1 MNARRR
7 ALALFAAA
15 VGALPVTAAAQ
26 GAFPSRPVRIVVP
39 FAPGGST
46 DAIARLIAAKLT
58 EQLGQSV
65 VVENR
70 AGANSIIGT
79 GEVAKAA
86 PDGHTLLVVTPSL
99 TINPFVAAKLPYDA
113 AKDLAPVTLISRS
126 PYMVGVSNEVPAA
139 NMRELI
145 AYAKAN
151 PGKLSYASG
160 GNGTGAHL
168 TTESFKM
175 ATGIDMVHVPYKG
188 TGVALP
194 DLVAGRVALIF
205 DVEPVLGPM
214 VKDRRLRGFAITSAQ
229 RSPTA
234 PDVPTM
240 AEAGVPGFVTGSWI
254 GMFAPA
260 GTPAEVVQRL
270 QQEVRRALQAP
281 DVAERMKSFGAES
294 VASTAAEFATH
305 LRAETERWGAVAR
318 HIGLKPE

>member
-1 MNARRR
+1 MNARRHV
-7 ALALFAAA
+7 LALLAAA
-15 VGALPVTAAAQ
+15 AAALPSAAGAQ
-26 GAFPSRPVRIVVP
+26 GAFPSKPLRIVVP

-46 DAIARLIAAKLT
+46 DAIARMIAVRLA

-65 VVENR
+65 VVENK

-79 GEVAKAA
+79 GDVVKAP

-99 TINPFVAAKLPYDA
+99 TINPFVVAKLPYDGA
-113 AKDLAPVTLISRS
+113 RDLAPVTLISRS

-139 NMRELI
+139 NMRELV

-168 TTESFKM
+168 TTEAFKM
-175 ATGIDMVHVPYKG
+175 AAGIDIVHVPYKG

-205 DVEPVLGPM
+205 DVEPALGPM
-214 VKDRRLRGFAITSAQ
+214 VKDRRLRGFAITGAQ

-234 PDVPTM
+234 PEVPTM
-240 AEAGVPGFVTGSWI
+240 TEAGVPGFVTGSWI

-260 GTPAEVVQRL
+260 GTPTEVVQRL

-281 DVAERMKSFGAES
+281 DVAERMRSFGAET
-294 VASTAAEFATH
+294 VASSPAEFVAH
-305 LRAETERWGAVAR
+305 LRAETDRWGAVAR

>member
-1 MNARRR
+1 MNTRRR
-7 ALALFAAA
+7 VLALVAAA
-15 VGALPVTAAAQ
+15 AAALPLAAPAQ
-26 GAFPSRPVRIVVP
+26 GAFPSKPLRIVVP

-46 DAIARLIAAKLT
+46 DAIARLIAVKLG

-65 VVENR
+65 VVENK

-79 GEVAKAA
+79 GDVAKAA

-99 TINPFVAAKLPYDA
+99 TINPFVVARMPYDA
-113 AKDLAPVTLISRS
+113 ARDLAPVTLISRS

-139 NMRELI
+139 NMRELV

-168 TTESFKM
+168 TTEAFKM
-175 ATGIDMVHVPYKG
+175 AAGIDMVHVPYKG

-205 DVEPVLGPM
+205 DVEPVIGPM
-214 VKDRRLRGFAITSAQ
+214 ARDRRLRAFAITGAQ

-260 GTPAEVVQRL
+260 GTPPEVVQRL

-281 DVAERMKSFGAES
+281 DVAERMRGFGAES
-294 VASTAAEFATH
+294 VASTPAEFAAH

>member
-1 MNARRR
+1 MTPRRR
-7 ALALFAAA
+7 VLALLAAA
-15 VGALPVTAAAQ
+15 SGALPLGAAAQ
-26 GAFPSRPVRIVVP
+26 GVFPSRPVRIVVP

-46 DAIARLIAAKLT
+46 DAIARLIAAKLS
-58 EQLGQSV
+58 EQFGQNV
-65 VVENR
+65 VVENK

-99 TINPFVAAKLPYDA
+99 TINPFVVAKLPYDA
-113 AKDLAPVTLISRS
+113 SKDLAPVTLISRS
-126 PYMVGVSNEVPAA
+126 PYVVGVSNEVPAA
-139 NMRELI
+139 NLRELI
-145 AYAKAN
+145 AYSKAN

-175 ATGIDMVHVPYKG
+175 ATGVDMVHVPYKG
-188 TGVALP
+188 TGPALP

-214 VKDRRLRGFAITSAQ
+214 IKDKRVRGFAITGAQ
-229 RSPTA
+229 RSATA

-254 GMFAPA
+254 GLFAPA
-260 GTPAEVVQRL
+260 GTPADIVQRL

-281 DVAERMKSFGAES
+281 DAAERMRSLGTET
-294 VASTAAEFATH
+294 VASTPAEFATH

>member
-1 MNARRR
+1 MSPRRR
-7 ALALFAAA
+7 VHALALAALA
-15 VGALPVTAAAQ
+15 ALPLAAAAQ
-26 GAFPSRPVRIVVP
+26 PAFPNRPVRLVVP

-46 DAIARLIAAKLT
+46 DAIARLIAARLT
-58 EQLGQSV
+58 EQLGQNTF
-65 VVENR
+65 VENK

-79 GEVAKAA
+79 GEVAKSP

-99 TINPFVAAKLPYDA
+99 TINPFVVAKLPYDA
-113 AKDLAPVTLISRS
+113 AKDLVPVTLISRS
-126 PYMVGVSNEVPAA
+126 PYLVGVSNEVPAKDMA
-139 NMRELI
+139 ELV
-145 AYAKAN
+145 AYARSN

-175 ATGIDMVHVPYKG
+175 ATGIDLVHVPYKG
-188 TGVALP
+188 TGPALP

-214 VKDRRLRGFAITSAQ
+214 IKDRRLRGFAITSAQ

-240 AEAGVPGFVTGSWI
+240 AEAGVQGFVTGSWI
-254 GMFAPA
+254 GLFAPT
-260 GTPAEVVQRL
+260 GTPPEVVQRL
-270 QQEVRRALQAP
+270 QQEVRRALQVP
-281 DVAERMKSFGAES
+281 EVAERMRGFGAEV
-294 VASTAAEFATH
+294 VASTPADFAAH
-305 LRAETERWGAVAR
+305 LRAETERWGSVAR